1 MPPSRVAIIGVGLIG
16 GSLARALKRAGEWVT
31 GYDTDPMAL
40 GRARELGV
48 IDEPC
53 AHLSGAVE
61 GAEIVVI
68 AVPLGAVP
76 EVFQGIAGHLD
87 EHAVITDVGSV
98 KGSVVYAARRY
109 LGNHLSRFVPGHPI
123 AGSEHCGVESSC
135 AGLFHG
141 QRVILTPLA
150 ETDPRALERVRLLWR
165 QTGAVVEDME
175 IDRHDQL
182 FAATSHLPHALAYA
196 LVRAAARVSGR
207 SALLRYAA
215 GGFADLTRIASSNP
229 VLWRDIFFANRAR
242 LIELIECFREDLA
255 MLRDAIEAEDGPAVV
270 AFLDEAK
277 NTRDALGAEQR
288 IGPDL
293 AGKKSG
299 DSRPAPA

>member
-1 MPPSRVAIIGVGLIG
+1 MA
-16 GSLARALKRAGEWVT
+16 
-31 GYDTDPMAL
+31 GYDTDPMVL
-40 GRARELGV
+40 RRAREIGV

-53 AHLSGAVE
+53 AHLCGAVE

-76 EVFQGIAGHLD
+76 GVFQGLPGSLD

-98 KGSVVYAARRY
+98 KGSVVHAARRY
-109 LGNHLSRFVPGHPI
+109 LGHHLPRFVPGHPI
-123 AGSEHCGVESSC
+123 AGTEHSGVENSC

-175 IDRHDQL
+175 IGRHDQV
-182 FAATSHLPHALAYA
+182 FAATSHLPHVLAYA
-196 LVRAAARVSGR
+196 LVRTAARASGR

-215 GGFADLTRIASSNP
+215 GGFADITRIASSNP
-229 VLWRDIFFANRAR
+229 VMWRDIFFANRVR
-242 LIELIECFREDLA
+242 LIEMVERFREDLA
-255 MLRDAIEAEDGPAVV
+255 LLRDAIEAEDGPAI
-270 AFLDEAK
+270 AALLDEAK
-277 NTRDALGAEQR
+277 KTRDALAAEQR
-288 IGPDL
+288 IEPDL
-293 AGKKSG
+293 AAEKK
-299 DSRPAPA
+299 R

>member
-16 GSLARALKRAGEWVT
+16 GSLARALKRAGERVT

-40 GRARELGV
+40 RRASEIGV

-53 AHLSGAVE
+53 ADLSRAVE

-68 AVPLGAVP
+68 AVPLGAVA
-76 EVFQGIAGHLD
+76 EIFQGLAGHLD
-87 EHAVITDVGSV
+87 GHAVITDVGSV
-98 KGSVVYAARRY
+98 KGSVVHAARRY
-109 LGNHLSRFVPGHPI
+109 LEHHLPRFVPGHPI
-123 AGSEHCGVESSC
+123 AGTEHGGVESSC

-175 IDRHDQL
+175 VDRHDQV
-182 FAATSHLPHALAYA
+182 FAAISHLPHVLAYA

-207 SALLRYAA
+207 SALVRYAA
-215 GGFADLTRIASSNP
+215 GGFADITRIASSNP
-229 VLWRDIFFANRAR
+229 VMWRDIFFANRAR
-242 LIELIECFREDLA
+242 LIDMIERFREDLA

-277 NTRDALGAEQR
+277 NTRDALAAEQR

-293 AGKKSG
+293 AGEKK
-299 DSRPAPA
+299 R

>member
-16 GSLARALKRAGEWVT
+16 GSLARDLMCAGERVT
-31 GYDTDPMAL
+31 GYDVDPMAL
-40 GRARELGV
+40 RRARDLGV

-53 AHLSGAVE
+53 ADLSAAVE

-76 EVFQGIAGHLD
+76 EIFQGLAGHLD
-87 EHAVITDVGSV
+87 KHAVITDVGSV
-98 KGSVVYAARRY
+98 KASVVDAARHY
-109 LGNHLSRFVPGHPI
+109 LGDHLPRFVPGHPI
-123 AGSEHCGVESSC
+123 AGTEHNGVENSC

-175 IDRHDQL
+175 IDHHDQV
-182 FAATSHLPHALAYA
+182 FAATSHLPHVLAYA
-196 LVRAAARVSGR
+196 LVRAAASVCGR
-207 SALLRYAA
+207 SALVHYAA
-215 GGFADLTRIASSNP
+215 GGFADTTRIASSNP
-229 VLWRDIFFANRAR
+229 VMWRDIFFANRAR
-242 LIELIECFREDLA
+242 LIEMIERFREDLA
-255 MLRDAIEAEDGPAVV
+255 LLRDAIDAEDGPAVV

-277 NTRDALGAEQR
+277 NTRDALSAEQR

-293 AGKKSG
+293 AAKTKPGG
-299 DSRPAPA
+299 ER

>member
-1 MPPSRVAIIGVGLIG
+1 M
-16 GSLARALKRAGEWVT
+16 T